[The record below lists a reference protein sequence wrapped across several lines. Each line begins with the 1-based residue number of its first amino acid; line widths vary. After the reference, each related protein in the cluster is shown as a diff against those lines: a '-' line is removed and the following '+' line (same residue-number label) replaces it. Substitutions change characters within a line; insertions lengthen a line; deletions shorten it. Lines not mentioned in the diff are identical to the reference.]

1 MTTAM
6 SPIARPR
13 PLADALLP
21 RTATVSTALVV
32 GGALL
37 TAGAAQVSVPLW
49 PVPITGQTLAVLL
62 VGSALGARRGALSM
76 VLYVLLGLVGLPV
89 FADGA
94 SGAGVLLGP
103 SGGYLLGFVA
113 AAALVGRVAERFGD
127 RRFTAAL
134 LSFALGTVATFAVGM
149 VWLAVALG
157 LDLRHTLEY
166 GLYPFVLGGLAK
178 ALVGAGV
185 TSLGWTAA
193 LRPRRAPGTM
203 D

>member
-1 MTTAM
+1 MTAVTT
-6 SPIARPR
+6 ARPR

-21 RTATVSTALVV
+21 RTVAVSTALVV
-32 GGALL
+32 AGTAL
-37 TAGAAQVSVPLW
+37 TAGAAQLSVPLW
-49 PVPITGQTLAVLL
+49 PVPITGQTLAVLV

-76 VLYVLLGLVGLPV
+76 VLYVMLGLVGLPV

-113 AAALVGRVAERFGD
+113 AAAVVGWVAERFGD

-134 LSFALGTVATFAVGM
+134 LSFALGTVVTFAAGM
-149 VWLAVALG
+149 LWLAVSLG
-157 LDLRHTLEY
+157 LDLQHTLEY
-166 GLYPFVLGGLAK
+166 GLYPFVVGGIAK
-178 ALVGAGV
+178 ALIGAGV

-193 LRPRRAPGTM
+193 LRRRSTPGTM

>member
-1 MTTAM
+1 MTTVVPPA
-6 SPIARPR
+6 PR

-21 RTATVSTALVV
+21 RTVAVSTALVV
-32 GGALL
+32 AGTAL
-37 TAGAAQVSVPLW
+37 TAGAAQLSVPLW
-49 PVPITGQTLAVLL
+49 PVPITGQTLAVLV

-76 VLYVLLGLVGLPV
+76 VLYVMLGLVGLPV

-113 AAALVGRVAERFGD
+113 AAAVVGWVAERFGD

-134 LSFALGTVATFAVGM
+134 LSFALGTVVTFAAGM
-149 VWLAVALG
+149 LWLAVSLG
-157 LDLRHTLEY
+157 LDLQHTLEY
-166 GLYPFVLGGLAK
+166 GLYPFVVGGLAK
-178 ALVGAGV
+178 ALIGAGV

-193 LRPRRAPGTM
+193 LRRRSTPGTM